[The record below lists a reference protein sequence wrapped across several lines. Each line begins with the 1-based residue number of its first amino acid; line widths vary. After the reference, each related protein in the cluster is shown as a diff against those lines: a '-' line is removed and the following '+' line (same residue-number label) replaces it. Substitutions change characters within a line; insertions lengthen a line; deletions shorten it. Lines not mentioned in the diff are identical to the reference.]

1 MRLCIKIF
9 HRVLK
14 NRHISSIGCADKSL
28 KSQHIFMFLRFWTFA
43 LLVWKDILFKRSGNF
58 AQCQDANMYFLA
70 LSRLRQRGCKS
81 KLKYLLNMSCFWP
94 KLCAL
99 SVKGQFN
106 PRKWKQLLKGKIFL
120 PKKVFPKDN
129 VVSIPFWPRYIHEI
143 FSYLETLIGKL
154 DSENAEFYLMG
165 DFNCKFASSQP
176 NNNTV
181 LLSNLS
187 NV

>member
-1 MRLCIKIF
+1 MLVRLCIKMF

-14 NRHISSIGCADKSL
+14 NSHISSIGCADKSL

-43 LLVWKDILFKRSGNF
+43 LLVWKDILFKRSGSF

-70 LSRLRQRGCKS
+70 LSRLLQRGCKS

-99 SVKGQFN
+99 SVKDQFN

-120 PKKVFPKDN
+120 PKK
-129 VVSIPFWPRYIHEI
+129 SISKR
-143 FSYLETLIGKL
+143 
-154 DSENAEFYLMG
+154 
-165 DFNCKFASSQP
+165 
-176 NNNTV
+176 
-181 LLSNLS
+181 
-187 NV
+187 